1 MTNPTKPSNAVKIEQ
16 PGEMPAVNL
25 EKLET
30 EAPEGQPDAPPP
42 ANDAVKPKQR
52 VREKADLRKMHAADI
67 DAATLT
73 APVLC
78 LDGWVC
84 PNPPEKAK

>member
-1 MTNPTKPSNAVKIEQ
+1 MTNPTKPSNAVKIEK
-16 PGEMPAVNL
+16 PGEMPS
-25 EKLET
+25 T
-30 EAPEGQPDAPPP
+30 EPVQVEGDAPEAAAP

-52 VREKADLRKMHAADI
+52 VREKSDLRQMRAGDI
-67 DAATLT
+67 DASTLT